1 MELKDEIVINAPRDR
16 VYEALNNPEVLK
28 QCIPGC
34 EELNQEGEDGFSA
47 MVVVKIGPVKAKFN
61 GVVHLK
67 DKNYPESYRIEGEGK
82 GGIAGFANG
91 GANVHLT
98 ESGQETLLSYNVDA
112 NVGGKL
118 AQLGSRLI
126 KSTSAKLAG
135 RFFENF
141 SEIAT
146 ERASQTA

>member
-1 MELKDEIVINAPRDR
+1 MEISGQHQIPADR
-16 VYEALNNPEVLK
+16 ELVWELLNDPEVLK

-67 DKNYPESYRIEGEGK
+67 DKSYPESYRIEGEGK

-126 KSTSAKLAG
+126 KSTSAKLAS
-135 RFFENF
+135 RFFDNF